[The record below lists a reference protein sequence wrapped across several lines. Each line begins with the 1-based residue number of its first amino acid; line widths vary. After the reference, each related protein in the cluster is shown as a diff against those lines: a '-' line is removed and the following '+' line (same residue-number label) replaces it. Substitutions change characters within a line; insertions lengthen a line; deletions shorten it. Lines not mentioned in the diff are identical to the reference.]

1 MRGRDVVRQRFQRL
15 NSFSIGFPGLKQPW
29 DSQKKL
35 EWNAESVDY
44 EGARRRSPTLSA
56 FELFSCWLP
65 RVEATLGWNSPTPL
79 AFCFREKAFCF
90 PAEAFC
96 FREEAF
102 CFPAEAFCF
111 RQNRSRENLFAFTRR
126 TTAFTR
132 RITALSR
139 RMTAFARRTTKSHC
153 GMSFLEQAMSF
164 AAESAT
170 EFGGGTNE
178 IDQNLSGVRVL
189 QTMTMRLKTK
199 LLRSDLHVRQRK

>member
-1 MRGRDVVRQRFQRL
+1 L
-15 NSFSIGFPGLKQPW
+15 FP
-29 DSQKKL
+29 
-35 EWNAESVDY
+35 AE
-44 EGARRRSPTLSA
+44 
-56 FELFSCWLP
+56 
-65 RVEATLGWNSPTPL
+65 
-79 AFCFREKAFCF
+79 AFCFREEAFCF